1 MKAINKL
8 ISMCLAVIMI
18 FTICQTQVM
27 ATTFTELKL
36 DTERY
41 FDLPSETKYYQ
52 YTPDEDG
59 FYTFIVKGRK
69 TKLNSYK
76 NAVSNGNLYIY
87 NDSAFDNFEGGFG
100 TYGNDKCYGYYDVN
114 ADIKELT
121 FKSIGEVTLYLSKG
135 TTYYISYFSPAGYSE
150 SDNIKLSIV
159 VKKTNIKEIESS
171 YTEKAYSASDTQK
184 WFKFVPEWSNWY
196 EIKKSNGIDYSDI
209 KILNSELACKENS
222 SSNLHISNE
231 KENGFLV
238 YLNKGETYYIPIY
251 SDKDG
256 NISVKDV
263 LPKDLTCDS
272 DLTLSMENTNI
283 LMSFNTDKTGTY
295 TITAEHSKEDGICNF
310 YILDENA
317 NCIFDAR
324 DSSKDEKDWTATKA
338 SIDIDLKK
346 GKIYYIVV
354 ESWEGD
360 RDGNCTVSAKYNENI
375 EIPSAPNVVI
385 DYNNVSAYL
394 TTDMEFSWGD
404 GTWWTPWQNGNRKF
418 NDDETGKY
426 MYIRY
431 RANGNI
437 PASSIQ
443 KLYIP
448 AIPEAPTGI
457 TGGTNCIN
465 NVDSS
470 MEYRVEGAAGWIPCT
485 DGNILNLKSG
495 IYHIRYKATNTS
507 FPSKEAEVEVIDD
520 INVGESNLEIT
531 VPSFSSVE
539 EGYERPEAKAI
550 TISNTGDADAEITN
564 VEVDNTEAF
573 EISGNGTTVGSN
585 DSIDTYAIQPKEGLS
600 AGIYNGT
607 ITVKYDNNKTA
618 TYDISFVVTE
628 KAVVGESKLNV
639 IAPSFSSVEEGYE
652 RPEAKAITISNTG
665 DADAEITN
673 VEVDNTEAFEIS
685 GNGTTVGSNDSIDTY
700 TIQPKEG
707 LSAGIYNGTVTVEYD
722 NGKTATAEF
731 TFTVTEKGIV
741 IETQT
746 PPSAPKLES
755 RTKTSITLKKIK
767 DNKNGAKA
775 EYRID
780 GGKWQSSN
788 VFKGLEPDTKYVF
801 EVRYAAVDNFEAS
814 EPSEPAKISTTK
826 KSSGGSGSRYTLD
839 KVENSNSNTNK
850 NDKPETKKSIFAD
863 VSLDNPN
870 YDAIVKAYEKGYMV
884 GTSENTFAPDGFLT
898 RGMAAQIIWNIAGNP
913 EPSDISPFLDVTS
926 DMYYAKAV
934 AWAYERGIILGYD
947 GTKFGPDDFV
957 TIEQFDIMM
966 AKYNSEVAAPYTGVS
981 PNATRGYV
989 ASRIAL

>member
-1 MKAINKL
+1 MFKKKRRKVKPFGLILAI
-8 ISMCLAVIMI
+8 IMAL
-18 FTICQTQVM
+18 QM
-27 ATTFTELKL
+27 MGTTAFAYSART
-36 DTERY
+36 TA
-41 FDLPSETKYYQ
+41 PAAN
-52 YTPDEDG
+52 
-59 FYTFIVKGRK
+59 
-69 TKLNSYK
+69 NSYYYSSANPFYSAGLTGNCTWYAWGRAYEILGTSPSLSRHDASTWYSY
-76 NAVSNGNLYIY
+76 NASYGYYNYGTEPKVGAIACYFKNGNNHVAVVEEITDGVAYVSEFNQGGDHSFHYRIYNAWNAPPDGYIY
-87 NDSAFDNFEGGFG
+87 LVNDTPVTPPTPPAPPDITKDYINGYVNTTSDMEYSLDGGNTWIACNGPLYVGDWYDFDNFMNVR
-100 TYGNDKCYGYYDVN
+100 YKANGN
-114 ADIKELT
+114 T
-121 FKSIGEVTLYLSKG
+121 
-135 TTYYISYFSPAGYSE
+135 PAGYPLVVNINRYSKPKTAIDYFNETISTTSKMAFSTAGGSGDCYDNMSLSSLYWNGSE
-150 SDNIKLSIV
+150 MTAYIWVKPNTAFRSDNQVVYIPERPDAPVGVGKVDGTSENSGKLIGV
-159 VKKTNIKEIESS
+159 
-171 YTEKAYSASDTQK
+171 SDTMQYK
-184 WFKFVPEWSNWY
+184 
-196 EIKKSNGIDYSDI
+196 
-209 KILNSELACKENS
+209 A
-222 SSNLHISNE
+222 
-231 KENGFLV
+231 ENGSWIDCDGNEVIGLAA
-238 YLNKGETYYIPIY
+238 GTYY
-251 SDKDG
+251 
-256 NISVKDV
+256 V
-263 LPKDLTCDS
+263 
-272 DLTLSMENTNI
+272 
-283 LMSFNTDKTGTY
+283 
-295 TITAEHSKEDGICNF
+295 
-310 YILDENA
+310 
-317 NCIFDAR
+317 
-324 DSSKDEKDWTATKA
+324 
-338 SIDIDLKK
+338 
-346 GKIYYIVV
+346 
-354 ESWEGD
+354 
-360 RDGNCTVSAKYNENI
+360 
-375 EIPSAPNVVI
+375 
-385 DYNNVSAYL
+385 
-394 TTDMEFSWGD
+394 
-404 GTWWTPWQNGNRKF
+404 
-418 NDDETGKY
+418 
-426 MYIRY
+426 
-431 RANGNI
+431 
-437 PASSIQ
+437 
-443 KLYIP
+443 
-448 AIPEAPTGI
+448 
-457 TGGTNCIN
+457 
-465 NVDSS
+465 
-470 MEYRVEGAAGWIPCT
+470 
-485 DGNILNLKSG
+485 
-495 IYHIRYKATNTS
+495 RYKATNSS
-507 FPSKEAEVEVIDD
+507 FASEAVTLTIENKTVS
-520 INVGESNLEIT
+520 GESNLEIT

-550 TISNTGDADAEITN
+550 TISNTGDADAEITS

-573 EISGNGTTVGSN
+573 EISGSGTTVGSN
-585 DSIDTYAIQPKEGLS
+585 DSIDTYTIQTKEGLS

-700 TIQPKEG
+700 AIQPKEG

-767 DNKNGAKA
+767 DNENGAKA

-801 EVRYAAVDNFEAS
+801 EARYAAVDNFEAS
-814 EPSEPAKISTTK
+814 EPSESAKISTAK
-826 KSSGGSGSRYTLD
+826 KSSGGSGPSYTLD

-850 NDKPETKKSIFAD
+850 NDKPETKPEETKKSIFAD

-913 EPSDISPFLDVTS
+913 EPSDVSPFLDVTS

-934 AWAYERGIILGYD
+934 AWAYERGIVLGYD
-947 GTKFGPDDFV
+947 ITKFGPDDFV

-966 AKYNSEVAAPYTGVS
+966 AKYNSEAAAPYTGVS

>member
-1 MKAINKL
+1 MFKKKRRKVKPFGLILAI
-8 ISMCLAVIMI
+8 IMAL
-18 FTICQTQVM
+18 QM
-27 ATTFTELKL
+27 MGTTAFA
-36 DTERY
+36 
-41 FDLPSETKYYQ
+41 YY
-52 YTPDEDG
+52 
-59 FYTFIVKGRK
+59 
-69 TKLNSYK
+69 
-76 NAVSNGNLYIY
+76 SNGKSYDSNWYYWSQGDTGEYQMGSGCRIVAQAKLLAEAGVVSTADFDPDVYYTWLCSKGQKYIKAPNVSEMTSITTGDGMIAYAAEKGYTINRIVTGGTDVRTSTIMNYINNGYYVILNAPNHQTYVSRQTTLYNGTPWISESSHNLSTVTNRQDYWYGQNVNSVYTYGLYQMGTGGHGYEANFNSVYVYEVKKNMPVTPPTPPAPPDITMDYINGY
-87 NDSAFDNFEGGFG
+87 VNTTSDMEYSLNGGDTWISCNGPLYVGDWYDFDNFMNIR
-100 TYGNDKCYGYYDVN
+100 YKANGN
-114 ADIKELT
+114 T
-121 FKSIGEVTLYLSKG
+121 
-135 TTYYISYFSPAGYSE
+135 PAGYQLVININRYSKPKTAIDYFNETISTTSKMAFSTAGGSGDCYDNMSLSSLYWNGSE
-150 SDNIKLSIV
+150 MTAYIWVKPNTAFRSDNQV
-159 VKKTNIKEIESS
+159 V
-171 YTEKAYSASDTQK
+171 
-184 WFKFVPEWSNWY
+184 
-196 EIKKSNGIDYSDI
+196 
-209 KILNSELACKENS
+209 
-222 SSNLHISNE
+222 
-231 KENGFLV
+231 
-238 YLNKGETYYIPIY
+238 
-251 SDKDG
+251 
-256 NISVKDV
+256 
-263 LPKDLTCDS
+263 
-272 DLTLSMENTNI
+272 
-283 LMSFNTDKTGTY
+283 
-295 TITAEHSKEDGICNF
+295 
-310 YILDENA
+310 
-317 NCIFDAR
+317 
-324 DSSKDEKDWTATKA
+324 
-338 SIDIDLKK
+338 
-346 GKIYYIVV
+346 
-354 ESWEGD
+354 
-360 RDGNCTVSAKYNENI
+360 
-375 EIPSAPNVVI
+375 
-385 DYNNVSAYL
+385 
-394 TTDMEFSWGD
+394 
-404 GTWWTPWQNGNRKF
+404 
-418 NDDETGKY
+418 
-426 MYIRY
+426 
-431 RANGNI
+431 
-437 PASSIQ
+437 
-443 KLYIP
+443 YIP
-448 AIPEAPTGI
+448 ARPDAPVGVGKVDGTSENSGKLIGVSDTMQYKAENGSWIDCDGNEVTGL
-457 TGGTNCIN
+457 
-465 NVDSS
+465 
-470 MEYRVEGAAGWIPCT
+470 AAGT
-485 DGNILNLKSG
+485 
-495 IYHIRYKATNTS
+495 YYIRYKATNSS
-507 FPSKEAEVEVIDD
+507 FASEAVTLTIENKTVS
-520 INVGESNLEIT
+520 GESNIEIT

-550 TISNTGDADAEITN
+550 TISNTGDADAEITS

-573 EISGNGTTVGSN
+573 EISGSGTTVGSN
-585 DSIDTYAIQPKEGLS
+585 DSIDTYTIQPKEGLS

-673 VEVDNTEAFEIS
+673 VEVDNTKAFEIS

-700 TIQPKEG
+700 AIQPKEG

-801 EVRYAAVDNFEAS
+801 EARYAAVDNFEAS
-814 EPSEPAKISTTK
+814 EPSESAKISTAK
-826 KSSGGSGSRYTLD
+826 KSSGGSGPSYTLD

-850 NDKPETKKSIFAD
+850 NDKPETKPEETKKSIFAD

-913 EPSDISPFLDVTS
+913 EPSDVSPFLDVTS

-934 AWAYERGIILGYD
+934 AWAYERGIVLGYD
-947 GTKFGPDDFV
+947 ITKFGPDDFV

-966 AKYNSEVAAPYTGVS
+966 AKYNSEAAAPYTGVS